1 MSLSRFHPIIAE
13 WFRARFGSPT
23 DVQARSWPA
32 IAPGDD
38 VLIAAPTGSGKT
50 LAAFL
55 SCLDALFKQALAG
68 GLEDRT
74 QVVYVSPLKA
84 LSNDIQK
91 NLHEPLAE
99 ISERAQAA
107 GLPRPE
113 IRVAVRT
120 GDTPGPARQQMVR
133 RPPHILITTPESLY
147 LLLTAE
153 KSRRMLHDVRTV
165 IVDEIHAVA
174 PNKRGTHLAL
184 SLERLDALAHARPVR
199 IGLSATQRPIET
211 IARFLSPPSGCR
223 IVDIGHR
230 REMDLA
236 VEVPK
241 DELGAVATNAIW
253 SDIYDRVAD
262 LVREHRSTLVFV
274 NTRRLAERVAHHL
287 EERLHDLGAQVVAAH
302 HGSLSRQI
310 RLSAEERLKRGETR
324 VVVATAS
331 LELGIDVGTVDLACQ
346 IGSPRAITTCLQ
358 RVGRSGHWIGAQPKG
373 RLFATTRDELIECA
387 ALVRAIRAGVLD
399 RIEVPPAPL
408 DILAQQIVAEVSAQ
422 EWREDDLYALC
433 RRAFPYRELERV
445 EFDAVVR
452 LLTEGIATR
461 RGRGRAYLHHDR
473 INRRLRAR
481 RGARLAAL
489 TSGGAIPDTFN
500 YAVIAEPDG
509 TQVGSVDEDFAVESL
524 AGDIIL
530 LGNASW
536 RIRGVETGKVRVEDA
551 HGAPPTIPFWRGEAP
566 SRTIELSAE
575 VAAIREEIAR
585 RLPISKEPTPPSTVI
600 DWLQSEC
607 GLERRGA
614 EQAAAYVAGGRA
626 LLGAVPTQ
634 ETIMAERFFDEGG
647 GMQLVLHTPFG
658 GRLNRA
664 WGLALRK
671 RFCATFDQE
680 LQAAATDEGLVLS
693 LGERHSFPLEAVFGF
708 LRADTVRDVLVQAI
722 LAAPMFT
729 SRWRWNATRALA
741 LLRFAHG
748 RRVPPQI
755 QRMRAE
761 DLLAAVF
768 PAALACQD
776 NMRGAPEET
785 ALPDHPLVRE
795 TVRDCLTEAMDVDGL
810 VAVLRRIER
819 GEIRCLAVDTPMP
832 SPFCHEILNANPY
845 AYLDDAPLEERR
857 ARAVEMRRS
866 LPPDL
871 AGDLGALDPAAIAEV
886 AEEAWPVVRDADE
899 LHDALLT
906 LIWVPEELGRD
917 WAAFLPALLQAGRA
931 AIVVGG
937 EFSGWVATERLATVR
952 TVFPAAEYSPAVE
965 GVGAEELQERDEAIR
980 RIVQGWMESTGPTTA
995 EELARKLHLST
1006 SEVQGA
1012 FLRLEA
1018 DGQAL
1023 RGRFRKDSSGEEW
1036 CDRRL
1041 LARIHRLTIGR
1052 LRREIEPVTAADFMQ
1067 FLFQWQHVAAGSRLY
1082 GEAGLLEIIRQLAG
1096 FEAAA
1101 SAWERYLLPA
1111 RISKYDPALLDRLC
1125 LSGSVAWG
1133 RLTPPAHATSE
1144 GDSAPRRRIV
1154 PTSLSPISLFPRED
1168 AEWLLRTAG
1177 NGTSALPVSPL
1188 AEDIHRFIQTRGASF
1203 FSDIVKGTGHL
1214 PSEVEQGLWELV
1226 AAGSVSADGFDNLR
1240 ALLDPRR
1247 RRAEGKERSKRPR
1260 HALGR
1265 WSLLRQA
1272 ISYQAAALSPQ
1283 SSALSPQPSPP
1294 VEQVARQLLRRYG
1307 VVFRDLLQRESLPL
1321 AWRDLLVGYRKME
1334 LRGLV
1339 RGGRFVSGFIGEQ
1352 FALPEA
1358 VESLRA
1364 LRRATGHAGKHQ
1376 AQEIRVSAADPLNLV
1391 GVVLPGARVPAVPTN
1406 YVVFRDGG
1414 PIRTGTARDPDQ
1426 RDRFPAGHSGSETA
1440 EPGKL
1445 YYWQR
1450 EPTFT
1455 HRRRS

>member
-1 MSLSRFHPIIAE
+1 MI
-13 WFRARFGSPT
+13 
-23 DVQARSWPA
+23 
-32 IAPGDD
+32 
-38 VLIAAPTGSGKT
+38 
-50 LAAFL
+50 
-55 SCLDALFKQALAG
+55 
-68 GLEDRT
+68 
-74 QVVYVSPLKA
+74 
-84 LSNDIQK
+84 
-91 NLHEPLAE
+91 
-99 ISERAQAA
+99 
-107 GLPRPE
+107 
-113 IRVAVRT
+113 
-120 GDTPGPARQQMVR
+120 
-133 RPPHILITTPESLY
+133 
-147 LLLTAE
+147 
-153 KSRRMLHDVRTV
+153 
-165 IVDEIHAVA
+165 
-174 PNKRGTHLAL
+174 
-184 SLERLDALAHARPVR
+184 
-199 IGLSATQRPIET
+199 
-211 IARFLSPPSGCR
+211 
-223 IVDIGHR
+223 
-230 REMDLA
+230 
-236 VEVPK
+236 
-241 DELGAVATNAIW
+241 
-253 SDIYDRVAD
+253 
-262 LVREHRSTLVFV
+262 
-274 NTRRLAERVAHHL
+274 
-287 EERLHDLGAQVVAAH
+287 
-302 HGSLSRQI
+302 
-310 RLSAEERLKRGETR
+310 
-324 VVVATAS
+324 
-331 LELGIDVGTVDLACQ
+331 VGTL
-346 IGSPRAITTCLQ
+346 
-358 RVGRSGHWIGAQPKG
+358 
-373 RLFATTRDELIECA
+373 
-387 ALVRAIRAGVLD
+387 
-399 RIEVPPAPL
+399 
-408 DILAQQIVAEVSAQ
+408 
-422 EWREDDLYALC
+422 
-433 RRAFPYRELERV
+433 
-445 EFDAVVR
+445 
-452 LLTEGIATR
+452 
-461 RGRGRAYLHHDR
+461 
-473 INRRLRAR
+473 
-481 RGARLAAL
+481 
-489 TSGGAIPDTFN
+489 
-500 YAVIAEPDG
+500 
-509 TQVGSVDEDFAVESL
+509 DEDFAVESL
-524 AGDIIL
+524 AGDVFL
-530 LGNASW
+530 LGTTSW
-536 RIRGVETGKVRVEDA
+536 RIRRVESGRVRVEDA
-551 HGAPPTIPFWRGEAP
+551 HGAAPSIPFWRGEAP
-566 SRTIELSAE
+566 GRTVELSQE
-575 VAAIREEIAR
+575 VANIRTEIV
-585 RLPISKEPTPPSTVI
+585 K
-600 DWLQSEC
+600 QSEPVEWLMREC
-607 GLERRGA
+607 ALDRRGA
-614 EQAAAYVAGGRA
+614 EQAALYVRAGVA
-626 LLGAVPTQ
+626 ALGALPAQRKVV
-634 ETIMAERFFDEGG
+634 AERFFDEGG
-647 GMQLVLHTPFG
+647 GMQLVLHAPFG
-658 GRLNRA
+658 ARINRA
-664 WGLALRK
+664 WGLSLRK
-671 RFCATFDQE
+671 RFCRTFNFE
-680 LQAAATDEGLVLS
+680 LQAAATDNGIVIS
-693 LGERHSFPLEAVFGF
+693 LGEQHSFPLEIIFQF
-708 LRADTVRDVLVQAI
+708 LNLSTVEDILTQA
-722 LAAPMFT
+722 LLDSPMFT
-729 SRWRWNATRALA
+729 ARWRWNASRALA
-741 LLRFAHG
+741 VLRFARG
-748 RRVPPQI
+748 RKVPPPI
-755 QRMRAE
+755 QRMRSD

-768 PAALACQD
+768 PDQAACGD
-776 NMRGAPEET
+776 NLIGQIRV
-785 ALPDHPLVRE
+785 PDHPLVNE
-795 TVRDCLTEAMDVDGL
+795 TIRDCLHEAMDLEGLKKILDGIG
-810 VAVLRRIER
+810 A
-819 GEIRCLAVDTPMP
+819 GEIETVAIDTAEP

-871 AGDLGALDPAAIAEV
+871 ARDLGALDPAAFAEV

-917 WAAFLPALLQAGRA
+917 WTAFLPALIQTGRA
-931 AIVVGG
+931 TIVVGG
-937 EFSGWVATERLATVR
+937 GPADAPPIPTVASPVSAWVATERLVTVR

-1012 FLRLEA
+1012 LLRLEA

-1023 RGRFRKDSSGEEW
+1023 RGRFRKDCSGEEW

-1272 ISYQAAALSPQ
+1272 ISSQAAALSPQ

-1307 VVFRDLLQRESLPL
+1307 VVFRDLLQRESLPT
-1321 AWRDLLVGYRKME
+1321 AWRDLLMCYRKME
-1334 LRGLV
+1334 LRGLI
-1339 RGGRFVSGFIGEQ
+1339 RGGRFVSGFVGEQ

-1358 VESLRA
+1358 VESLRS
-1364 LRRATGHAGKHQ
+1364 LRRATGHAEKHQ